1 MKTPTTSRFLQ
12 RDSVFAWGVSMARKP
27 PPPPPPPPKGKKGPP
42 PPPPPPPKGK
52 KGPPPPPKVKKS
64 PPPKPKKAAPPP
76 PEPPKK
82 AAPPPPRPKKAA
94 PAPPKG
100 GKPRRRK
107 GKRPAAKGAKTTQ
120 KGKPRKR
127 GRRIRIKLGLR
138 QSRITEKKDSYE
150 DQMGWTVTQQVL
162 EPFEDLES
170 QESDILTHQCSMC
183 GSIMQIPH
191 PKRERYKVI
200 CAYSECGHEDMIG
213 F

>member
-1 MKTPTTSRFLQ
+1 MKAPTTSRFLQ

-94 PAPPKG
+94 PTPPKG
-100 GKPRRRK
+100 GKPRRKK

>member
-12 RDSVFAWGVSMARKP
+12 RDSVFAWGVSMARK
-27 PPPPPPPPKGKKGPP
+27 PP

-94 PAPPKG
+94 PTPPKG

-138 QSRITEKKDSYE
+138 QSRIREKKDSYE

>member
-1 MKTPTTSRFLQ
+1 MKAPTTSRFLQ
-12 RDSVFAWGVSMARKP
+12 RDSVFAWGVSMARK
-27 PPPPPPPPKGKKGPP
+27 PP

-100 GKPRRRK
+100 GKPRRKK

-138 QSRITEKKDSYE
+138 QSRIREKKDSYE
-150 DQMGWTVTQQVL
+150 DQMGWTITQQVL

>member
-12 RDSVFAWGVSMARKP
+12 RDSVFAWGVSMARK
-27 PPPPPPPPKGKKGPP
+27 PP

-94 PAPPKG
+94 PTPPKG
-100 GKPRRRK
+100 GKPRRKK

-138 QSRITEKKDSYE
+138 QSRIREQKDSYE